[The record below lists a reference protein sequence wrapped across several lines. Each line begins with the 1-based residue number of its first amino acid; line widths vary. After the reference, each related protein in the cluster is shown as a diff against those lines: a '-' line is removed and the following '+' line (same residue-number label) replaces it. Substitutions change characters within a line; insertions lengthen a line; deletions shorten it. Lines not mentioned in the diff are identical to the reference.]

1 MGRSLHGVCMGACIK
16 LTQLALQALQRARR
30 QRIEN
35 VNMLV
40 VSAHQD
46 SLAKEAQEQLALV
59 GPLYAVIILEQSSC
73 THPGMHS
80 RPHREDNLFF
90 EALYKV
96 CSRLCPISSS
106 VSVLAVQGLTLRKH
120 IQYGILLK
128 EELALCAGDC

>member
-1 MGRSLHGVCMGACIK
+1 MWHCPELK
-16 LTQLALQALQRARR
+16 QLAVQALQRAER
-30 QRIEN
+30 QQIEN

-46 SLAKEAQEQLALV
+46 SLAKEAQEQLALI

-73 THPGMHS
+73 TQPGMHS

-96 CSRLCPISSS
+96 CLHPCPFSSHC
-106 VSVLAVQGLTLRKH
+106 LQ
-120 IQYGILLK
+120 
-128 EELALCAGDC
+128 